1 MAWFVLLITNTLAVK
16 VVLWHMGEPTN
27 RYWEKFLT
35 ITNKYFIPICKVIEN
50 SPENTLVFSYIQ
62 DYRVSQKKVAHR
74 MLKGP
79 KHLPKLSAVGQN
91 FTMDMSKYRLILL
104 SLSNK
109 RPNFWRR
116 SLLSL
121 VTGGGG

>member
-1 MAWFVLLITNTLAVK
+1 MAWLVLLITNTLAVKVVK

-27 RYWEKFLT
+27 RYWEKFPT

-79 KHLPKLSAVGQN
+79 KHLPQIECRGAEFYHGHE
-91 FTMDMSKYRLILL
+91 
-104 SLSNK
+104 
-109 RPNFWRR
+109 
-116 SLLSL
+116 
-121 VTGGGG
+121 